1 VSHLVLCLGPQ
12 IKLMR
17 LQPGEAADELAAANG
32 DEGADLA
39 RARSPAAGAEQPAA
53 AGGSPGGWL
62 AEPAYSD

>member
-1 VSHLVLCLGPQ
+1 MCCVLGLQ

-39 RARSPAAGAEQPAA
+39 QARSPAAGAEQPAPA
-53 AGGSPGGWL
+53 AGASPGGWM